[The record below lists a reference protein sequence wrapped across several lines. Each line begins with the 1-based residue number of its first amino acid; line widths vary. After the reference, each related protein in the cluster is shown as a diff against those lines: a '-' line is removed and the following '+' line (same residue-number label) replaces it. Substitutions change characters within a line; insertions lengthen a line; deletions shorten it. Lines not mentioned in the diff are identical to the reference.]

1 MSLYADAKSIAMRDP
16 AAKGIWQ
23 VMLLYPGFHV
33 LISHKFAH
41 FCYRHHL
48 FFLARLISQIGRFFT
63 LIEIHPGAKIGKGLF
78 IDHGAGVVIG
88 ETAEIGD
95 YCTIYH
101 NVTLGGT
108 GKEKGKRH
116 PTIGNNVLIGSGA
129 KILGP
134 FKIGDNAM
142 IGANAVVLNEVPAGA
157 TVVGVPGKVT
167 RMMGESVRHSFELDH
182 GNTPDPIE
190 QEICMLLHRVAALEK
205 KFGVL
210 VSESD
215 GMKQICNDTLE
226 DSETVIMQNDS
237 SAGGYDPHE
246 NI

>member
-16 AAKGIWQ
+16 AAKGVWQ
-23 VMLLYPGFHV
+23 VILLYPGFHV
-33 LISHKFAH
+33 LISHRLANC
-41 FCYRHHL
+41 CYRHRL

-95 YCTIYH
+95 YCTIFH

-116 PTIGNNVLIGSGA
+116 PTVGNNVLIGTGA

-142 IGANAVVLNEVPAGA
+142 IGANAVVLNEVPPGA

-167 RMMGESVRHSFELDH
+167 RLMGEAVRHSFELDH

-205 KFGVL
+205 KFGTQIAAADDLKRVCDDNPENL
-210 VSESD
+210 VTAMKPGPTSTGGSD
-215 GMKQICNDTLE
+215 QHE
-226 DSETVIMQNDS
+226 DL
-237 SAGGYDPHE
+237 
-246 NI
+246 